1 MPTANAPAGSGSPH
15 LDLRAHL
22 LAGHVIPAHPLALT
36 EDRRLD
42 ERHQRALTRY
52 YIAAGAGGIA
62 VGVHT
67 TQFEIRGHGL
77 LEPVLALASQTA
89 DEAMAARAGS
99 AAPAPRH
106 SPAHS
111 HSPSRPF
118 AKIAGV
124 CGRTTQALAEAQ
136 LALDL
141 GYHAGLLSLGAWR
154 NATEGEMLAH
164 CRTVAEVIPLFGFYL
179 QPAVGGRVLSYDF
192 WRAFAEI
199 PNVVAIKIAPFNR
212 YQTIDVVRAVA
223 ESGREDIALYTG
235 NDDQIVIDL
244 LTAFPCHGE
253 SRVAAPRIVG
263 GLLGQWAVWTR
274 RAVQLLD
281 EIKAARDDGQ
291 LSAEWLTRAAALTD
305 ANGAI
310 FDVRHDFAGSI
321 AGIQY
326 VLWKQGLLGGPWCL
340 SEREA
345 LSPGQVEEIERV
357 RRAYPELMDD
367 EFVAE
372 HLEGW

>member
-1 MPTANAPAGSGSPH
+1 MQTPNTPAASGSPH
-15 LDLRAHL
+15 MDVRAHL
-22 LAGHVIPAHPLALT
+22 LAGHVIPAHPLAIT

-52 YIAAGAGGIA
+52 YIDAGAGGIA

-67 TQFEIRGHGL
+67 TQFEIREHGL
-77 LEPVLALASQTA
+77 LEPVLALASATA
-89 DEAMAARAGS
+89 DEALAARA
-99 AAPAPRH
+99 A
-106 SPAHS
+106 
-111 HSPSRPF
+111 SRSF

-124 CGRTTQALAEAQ
+124 CGRTK
-136 LALDL
+136 LALGEARLAVEL

-154 NATEGEMLAH
+154 DATEAEMLQH

-179 QPAVGGRVLSYDF
+179 QPAVGGRVLSYAF

-244 LTAFPCHGE
+244 MTRFPCFGRSSSE
-253 SRVAAPRIVG
+253 TPRRIVG

-274 RAVQLLD
+274 RAVALLD
-281 EIKAARDDGQ
+281 QIKSVRDEGR
-291 LSAEWLTRAAALTD
+291 LSAEWLTRAAAITD

-310 FDVRHDFAGSI
+310 FDVRHNFAGSI

-340 SEREA
+340 SAKEV

-357 RRAYPELMDD
+357 RRAYPELTDD

-372 HLEGW
+372 HREGWVR